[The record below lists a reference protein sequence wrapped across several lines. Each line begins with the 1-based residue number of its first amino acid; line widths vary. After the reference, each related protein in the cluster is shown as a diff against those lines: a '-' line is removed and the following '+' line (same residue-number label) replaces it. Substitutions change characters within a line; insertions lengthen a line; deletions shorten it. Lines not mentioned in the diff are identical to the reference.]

1 MKINKENIIF
11 DLTRLDYKYKG
22 VLFAEADNA
31 EVDKQMQ
38 TPFPTPKNYLAG
50 IMAIIWTDENEVWH
64 TKLRFKFPS
73 GNKQVISHSFDKEF
87 EEGIKVNETYALQY
101 LYKFPMVNKTWL
113 PNPDGTGMGIIDLI
127 KKVDMIESIQIE
139 EKD

>member
-1 MKINKENIIF
+1 MIDKSQIIF

-31 EVDKQMQ
+31 EVDKQIGSHIR
-38 TPFPTPKNYLAG
+38 TPKDYVAG
-50 IMAIIWTDENEVWH
+50 IMAIIWTDEKGMWH

-87 EEGIKVNETYALQY
+87 EEWVKVNETYALQY
-101 LYKFPMVNKTWL
+101 LYKFPMVNKRWF
-113 PNPDGTGMGIIDLI
+113 PNPEETGMGIVNLI
-127 KKVDMIESIQIE
+127 QKADMIESMKIE
-139 EKD
+139 QND